1 MAAPAD
7 IFNSRTNNK
16 TPLTLPETLRAA
28 QEAVLW
34 ATNAAQCAQE
44 AVAALEAIE
53 GPLSDRIEANRA
65 RSERVRRN
73 GHSDGSHNG
82 HVADI
87 ALWPSS
93 HGLDPICRRCGK
105 RVVA

>member
-7 IFNSRTNNK
+7 IFNSRTSSK

-28 QEAVLW
+28 QVAVLW

-65 RSERVRRN
+65 RSERVRRDN
-73 GHSDGSHNG
+73 GSHNG

-93 HGLDPICRRCGK
+93 QGLDPICQRCGK